1 MYIPNGVVRRTFLSS
16 LGGFVGEMKLF
27 DDGEIIPDWIN
38 SEFSNIYKGLI
49 IDLCKDQPFFV

>member
-1 MYIPNGVVRRTFLSS
+1 M
-16 LGGFVGEMKLF
+16 GEMKLF

-49 IDLCKDQPFFV
+49 IDLCKDQPFLFNVIWSFRNCLSLLGLMMQ